1 LFSNYLNLL
10 QYLRSLQCLQGR
22 FFHNHTKRLLQNF
35 LNENSMIEHILI
47 YLARKNKKIQY
58 LPLFSPNDN
67 YLLSIYNLQELDY
80 NSRLFRRVLWKK
92 TIFLNI

>member
-1 LFSNYLNLL
+1 MYRLIICIQLNI
-10 QYLRSLQCLQGR
+10 RIKEG
-22 FFHNHTKRLLQNF
+22 
-35 LNENSMIEHILI
+35 
-47 YLARKNKKIQY
+47 
-58 LPLFSPNDN
+58 NDN